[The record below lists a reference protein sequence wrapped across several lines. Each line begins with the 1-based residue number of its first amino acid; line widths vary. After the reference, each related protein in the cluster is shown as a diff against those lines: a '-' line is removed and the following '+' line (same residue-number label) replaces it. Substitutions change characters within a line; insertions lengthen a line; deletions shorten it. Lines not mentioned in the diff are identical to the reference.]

1 MEKWKDVVIW
11 ILVVLFY
18 FFLLS
23 EEVSAASLFD
33 VSDENSPFYPEIEEE
48 EPSLPDYAINADG
61 DMLIN
66 NDTTLNEVLVPDP
79 DTSDPDTSDPDT
91 PEIGE
96 SVSGGD
102 VSPGM
107 SVSDMQA
114 LYSNLATLSDME
126 ALLEDSLADTKA
138 ANLSVA
144 DAYLSSA
151 IVDVFS
157 RVVDGIPSWY
167 DYVAYRLNP
176 NDASEGY
183 LLYSPDAKVSG
194 NQLEFFAGSYLCHYY
209 RVQYNSGYQTYYN
222 YKYDVTEIHD
232 VYRVPYKNGQLIYT
246 NMVPGFPTLSEN
258 NHNYI
263 ASWILPVFI
272 VAVCLFII
280 IRRKK

>member
-1 MEKWKDVVIW
+1 MEKLKDVVIW

-23 EEVSAASLFD
+23 EEASAASLFD
-33 VSDENSPFYPEIEEE
+33 VPDENSPFYPEIEEE
-48 EPSLPDYAINADG
+48 ESSLPNYAINADG
-61 DMLIN
+61 EMLIN
-66 NDTTLNEVLVPDP
+66 DDTTLNEVLAPDP
-79 DTSDPDTSDPDT
+79 DTTET
-91 PEIGE
+91 EE

-107 SVSDMQA
+107 SVSDIQA

-272 VAVCLFII
+272 GAVCLFII